1 MPIIQAE
8 TVNNTALVVPDLY
21 VEIVP
26 PQNLI
31 LNGVPSNIVG
41 VVGTANWG
49 PIGLPVIVAS
59 MADYHANF
67 GPIIARKYD
76 MATHVATA
84 VQQGTQNF
92 RCVRA
97 SDGTDTAAAS
107 NIPGTAVALTARYT
121 GSLGNQ
127 ITVAMEPGSK
137 PATWRLSVAAGGM
150 RSEFFDNLAGDPT
163 SFWQTLANAVN
174 TGTGARTGP
183 SRLIKLQ
190 TNGNVSAPASFS
202 VTLGTT
208 TSGTDGASGVG
219 STQLAG
225 QDGATRTGMYSLRG
239 QGCALAVL
247 ADADDPS
254 TWGAQAAFSQ
264 EEGIY
269 FILIGPAGDSITNA
283 VTIKQ
288 AAGLDCYSTKMMHG
302 DWLWWGDQVNGLTR
316 LVSPQGF
323 IAGRLANLSPEQS
336 ALNKPI
342 HGIIGSQRSGQPQ
355 SGEAAVYS
363 SAELAVLFSAGIDVV
378 SNPQPAGP
386 FWGARAGRN
395 ASYDPARNGDN
406 YARLTSYIART
417 LAAGMGRYV
426 GQVIN
431 DTLFKNIR
439 GTLLSFLQSM
449 LDHGLLGITGGTLPY
464 SVICDIS
471 NNPPARTGIGYVQAD
486 IQVRYQAINERFIVN
501 LEGGQTVQVARQTL
515 PD

>member
-1 MPIIQAE
+1 
-8 TVNNTALVVPDLY
+8 
-21 VEIVP
+21 
-26 PQNLI
+26 
-31 LNGVPSNIVG
+31 
-41 VVGTANWG
+41 
-49 PIGLPVIVAS
+49 
-59 MADYHANF
+59 
-67 GPIIARKYD
+67 
-76 MATHVATA
+76 
-84 VQQGTQNF
+84 
-92 RCVRA
+92 
-97 SDGTDTAAAS
+97 
-107 NIPGTAVALTARYT
+107 
-121 GSLGNQ
+121 
-127 ITVAMEPGSK
+127 
-137 PATWRLSVAAGGM
+137 
-150 RSEFFDNLAGDPT
+150 
-163 SFWQTLANAVN
+163 
-174 TGTGARTGP
+174 
-183 SRLIKLQ
+183 
-190 TNGNVSAPASFS
+190 
-202 VTLGTT
+202 
-208 TSGTDGASGVG
+208 
-219 STQLAG
+219 
-225 QDGATRTGMYSLRG
+225 MYSLRG

-378 SNPQPAGP
+378 SNPQPAGS